1 MFDAS
6 PITIV
11 EPVAEPAPKRRGR
24 PRLEG
29 RERFPGG
36 QVRPAAQAPQQ
47 SAPELGKPSAKR
59 LSADEIRRAG
69 SAFVERI
76 LATSFAERP
85 GGVGYFDHQEGMCC
99 WPPNGA
105 TPVRDHRVCGA
116 AATSGSYCAEH
127 GQLAFWTPAHPAYGR
142 R

>member
-6 PITIV
+6 PITTV

-29 RERFPGG
+29 RERFPSG

-59 LSADEIRRAG
+59 LSADEVRRAG
-69 SAFVERI
+69 FIERI
-76 LATSFAERP
+76 LAASFAERP
-85 GGVGYFDHQEGMCC
+85 GGVGYFEHQDGTCC
-99 WPPNGA
+99 WPLNEVTPIADRRPPTLRRGRHRRQLLRRAWPARLLDAGA
-105 TPVRDHRVCGA
+105 SR
-116 AATSGSYCAEH
+116 
-127 GQLAFWTPAHPAYGR
+127 LA
-142 R
+142 